1 MLPFP
6 DRVSSVNPFFGD
18 PRIRFV
24 VKIQS
29 VDEVPEE
36 HDQRVLYEIRIRDVG
51 DLVAPVQDVG
61 NPVGRLQVE
70 SFLHAGLQFRHR
82 THHSAG
88 IRYLRPHWPLSAW
101 TAQPASALSRHCFE
115 KICRTWDTC
124 SGFRLTAF
132 ATSS

>member
-6 DRVSSVNPFFGD
+6 DRVSHGNRIFD
-18 PRIRFV
+18 DLCIRFV
-24 VKIQS
+24 VKIQP
-29 VDEVPEE
+29 VDEVE
-36 HDQRVLYEIRIRDVG
+36 
-51 DLVAPVQDVG
+51 
-61 NPVGRLQVE
+61 NPVGRLKVE
-70 SFLHAGLQFRHR
+70 SFLHAGLQFRYR

-124 SGFRLTAF
+124 SGFRLRAF
-132 ATSS
+132 APSS